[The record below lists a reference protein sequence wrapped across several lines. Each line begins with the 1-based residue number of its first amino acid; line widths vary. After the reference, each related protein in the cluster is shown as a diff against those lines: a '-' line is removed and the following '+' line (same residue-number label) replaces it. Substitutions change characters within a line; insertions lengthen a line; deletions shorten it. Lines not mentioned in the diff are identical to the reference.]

1 MIAVLA
7 APVLLGPAAAV
18 AQAPAPAPSP
28 VPAPTP
34 VVTTPGIPGNPTV
47 PSDVANNPHPTMP
60 WTVTSAYGVV
70 QRWLWVPPRPVSL
83 HDTVVYEP
91 GYWVAQTNAGYYYP
105 TRWVLREVAPGT
117 VGWVLVNGGAVPY
130 AR

>member
-1 MIAVLA
+1 MRRWMIAVLA

-18 AQAPAPAPSP
+18 AQAPAP
-28 VPAPTP
+28 VPAPAP

-47 PSDVANNPHPTMP
+47 PGDVANNPHPTMP
-60 WTVTSAYGVV
+60 WTVTSPYGVV
-70 QRWLWVPPRPVSL
+70 QRWLWVPPQPVSL

-117 VGWVLVNGGAVPY
+117 VVRIRLSKGP
-130 AR
+130 